1 MAAAEAAFVEKGCSL
16 GQYLV
21 SGKKKNQR
29 EFWVLPD
36 QAAIC
41 WDKKK

>member
-1 MAAAEAAFVEKGCSL
+1 MAEAALVEAGCSL

-36 QAAIC
+36 AQIC
-41 WDKKK
+41 WGKKK